1 MHVRVDRGGRTS
13 SGWRVWIHVLLTTAI
28 LEAFPGEGRTLTD
41 TPIETQAINVTV
53 IEGKTAILP
62 CSFPFLG
69 QQKFKVVWADQ
80 WSTIL
85 TLQEARVIDD
95 ERIHVERT
103 FGNEWNLHI
112 ERVKY
117 GDQGIYTCHANTQPS
132 YSYTIHL
139 TVVVP
144 PRFTTDEAVGDLIV
158 REGSKA
164 ELVCNASGIP
174 SPTITWSRKPQTVG
188 QRTERIGEAGQVLV
202 IHNVTRYCGGTY
214 ECVAENGVPPSV
226 RREVNVR
233 VQFEPEINLPNQR
246 MGQFVGKDTVLECV
260 VSAYPQAV
268 TMWKFRGQPITNSD
282 KYGVTLYQE
291 PSTTIVTL
299 SLFIRNLEQ
308 SDFGK
313 YSCIASNSLGETSKK
328 MTLYEYYE
336 RTKPTST
343 TTTTVA
349 TTTPA
354 STTTTEAQAQRES
367 MRRTHVPLADRR
379 VDELEGR
386 EGQGSKDSSSKTWGV
401 TGSCPHNVPSSFV
414 QLLLLTATLC
424 LLFTEL

>member
-1 MHVRVDRGGRTS
+1 MLVTGMFVVTG
-13 SGWRVWIHVLLTTAI
+13 
-28 LEAFPGEGRTLTD
+28 P
-41 TPIETQAINVTV
+41 VTV
-53 IEGKTAILP
+53 VTFIWP
-62 CSFPFLG
+62 WVR
-69 QQKFKVVWADQ
+69 VVWADQ

-328 MTLYEYYE
+328 MTLYA
-336 RTKPTST
+336 RLDIL
-343 TTTTVA
+343 V
-349 TTTPA
+349 
-354 STTTTEAQAQRES
+354 
-367 MRRTHVPLADRR
+367 
-379 VDELEGR
+379 
-386 EGQGSKDSSSKTWGV
+386 SSCFFVRLSGV
-401 TGSCPHNVPSSFV
+401 F
-414 QLLLLTATLC
+414 
-424 LLFTEL
+424 